1 MSSVQDENN
10 RFAPPKAQVEDVSTQ
25 GGGLVLASRWSRLGG
40 AIIDAL
46 IAMTAL
52 WVVSLITPWNIF
64 DPSKA
69 DLMRFSL
76 VDGVLGFA
84 LFLAVQG
91 YPLATAS
98 QTWGKK
104 LLGMRIVRPDG
115 SAIPF
120 GRLIG
125 LRYGVPALFSV
136 VPALAQL
143 WGLVN
148 ALFIFRESRRCL
160 HDSIADTIVIKV

>member
-1 MSSVQDENN
+1 MSSVQDQNN
-10 RFAPPKAQVEDVSTQ
+10 PFAPPQAKVEDVPAE
-25 GGGLVLASRWSRLGG
+25 GGIVLASRWARLGG

-46 IAMTAL
+46 IAMALL
-52 WVVSLITPWNIF
+52 WVASRLTPWNVF
-64 DPSKA
+64 DPAKA
-69 DLMRFSL
+69 NMMRFAL
-76 VDGVLGFA
+76 VDALLGFG
-84 LFLAVQG
+84 LFLVVQG

-104 LLGMRIVRPDG
+104 LLGMRIVRADG
-115 SAIPF
+115 SPISF

-125 LRYGVPALFSV
+125 LRYAVPGLFAV
-136 VPALAQL
+136 VPALAQV

-148 ALFIFRESRRCL
+148 ALFIFRASRRCL

>member
-1 MSSVQDENN
+1 MSSVPEQNN
-10 RFAPPKAQVEDVSTQ
+10 PFAPPQAQVDDVPPQ
-25 GGGLVLASRWSRLGG
+25 GGLVLASRWARLGG

-46 IAMTAL
+46 IVMVVL
-52 WVVSLITPWNIF
+52 WIVSRLISWNIW
-64 DPSKA
+64 DPAKA
-69 DLMRFSL
+69 NLMRFAPL
-76 VDGVLGFA
+76 DALLGFGV
-84 LFLAVQG
+84 FLLVQG

-104 LLGMRIVRPDG
+104 LLGMRIVRADG
-115 SAIPF
+115 SPIAF

-125 LRYGVPALFSV
+125 LRYGVPALFGI
-136 VPALAQL
+136 VPALAQA